1 MRWVLARIGVRNR
14 ILAPYLSRCH
24 FDSQPNPTKPIQLV
38 IIKTKRE
45 RELQFVLLL
54 STVIYLQI
62 FFISDTKLDVGTI
75 FFSFLNLLIYRYSV
89 GQFVKKMDLD
99 WNA

>member
-1 MRWVLARIGVRNR
+1 MRWVLARIGVKNR

-24 FDSQPNPTKPIQLV
+24 FDSTKSHKANSACDYQD
-38 IIKTKRE
+38 KE

-62 FFISDTKLDVGTI
+62 FFISDTKLDVGA
-75 FFSFLNLLIYRYSV
+75 FFFFFFLIY
-89 GQFVKKMDLD
+89 
-99 WNA
+99 